1 MFGLFK
7 RKGQEVISAPL
18 DPVEAR
24 YAGAPAPTGYEEF
37 WCIESPYTTIRF
49 AVPSDAWK
57 KLGTSKEWKDFEALL
72 RKHQI

>member
-1 MFGLFK
+1 MFDFIK
-7 RKGQEVISAPL
+7 RKGQAVMAASL

-24 YAGAPAPTGYEEF
+24 YAGDPAPTGYEEF
-37 WCIESPYTTIRF
+37 WCIESPYMTIRF

-57 KLGTSKEWKDFEALL
+57 QLRTSKEWKDFEALL